1 MIDVVALRREFH
13 KYPELA
19 FTEFRTASR
28 VVEILKTLNYKVLY
42 GPDAMEASSRLK
54 YPSDNKLANAR
65 EKAIRDGAKREIVDT
80 MRDGLTAVV
89 GILKG
94 SVPGP
99 TLAFHFDM
107 DAVPV
112 EESTE
117 VDHIP
122 FKENFMSQYEGS
134 MHACG
139 HDAHTAIGLALA
151 SRMGKRD
158 FPGTIKLIFQPAEEG
173 GRGGARS
180 IAEKGVLDDV
190 DQIYCFHVAAGSDLG
205 TIVAG
210 IRYLATTKLEAEFFG
225 VPAHSASAPE
235 KGRNALLGAAS
246 ALLNIHAIPSFSK
259 NEVRLN
265 VGMLQGGTAVN
276 IVPAYAKMSIETRA
290 TTSVVNEELVERVK
304 RIIRCS
310 AEMYQLKYDVT
321 IIGEATS
328 FDSDPEL
335 INIVMEVANKLDYH
349 SVIRSRNSNGSE
361 DASYL
366 IQRVQ
371 KHGGKGTYLTVGSRF
386 PHPHHNTRFDID
398 EEVLPKTVNL
408 LEKIAR
414 TGFMLNGSG
423 QFLQG
428 DLNR

>member
-28 VVEILKTLNYKVLY
+28 VVEILQTLNYEVLY
-42 GPDAMEASSRLK
+42 GPDAMDASTRLTF
-54 YPSDNKLANAR
+54 PSDNELADAR
-65 EKAIRDGAKREIVDT
+65 KKAIENGAKPEIVEN
-80 MRDGLTAVV
+80 MKDGLTAVV

-99 TLAFHFDM
+99 TIAFRFDM
-107 DAVPV
+107 DAVSV

-117 VDHIP
+117 IGHIP
-122 FKENFMSQYEGS
+122 FKENFLSQYEGI

-151 SRMGKRD
+151 SRMAKCD
-158 FPGTIKLIFQPAEEG
+158 FAGTIKLIFQPAEEG

-180 IAEKGVLDDV
+180 IVEKGILDDV
-190 DQIYCFHVAAGSDLG
+190 DQIFCFHVAAGADLG

-210 IRYLATTKLEAEFFG
+210 TKYLATTKLEAEFFG

-235 KGRNALLGAAS
+235 KGCNALLGAAC
-246 ALLNIHAIPSFSK
+246 ALLNIHAIPPYAK
-259 NEVRLN
+259 NQVRLN

-276 IVPAYAKMSIETRA
+276 IVPAYAKMSIESRA
-290 TTSVVNEELVERVK
+290 ATCIVNEELVERVK

-310 AEMYQLKYDVT
+310 AEMHQLKSNVN
-321 IIGEATS
+321 IIGEATT

-335 INIVMEVANKLDYH
+335 LDIVIEVANKLDYQ
-349 SVIRSRNSNGSE
+349 SVIRSKNSNGSE

-371 KHGGKGTYLTVGSRF
+371 EHSGKGIYLSVGSRY

-398 EEVLPKTVNL
+398 EDVLPKTVNL
-408 LEKIAR
+408 LEKLAR
-414 TGFMLNGSG
+414 RVFMLDDCS
-423 QFLQG
+423 
-428 DLNR
+428 

>member
-1 MIDVVALRREFH
+1 MREEKSIYNIDVVALRREFH
-13 KYPELA
+13 MFPELA

-28 VVEILKTLNYKVLY
+28 VVEILQTLNYKVLY

-54 YPSDNKLANAR
+54 YPTDNELANAR
-65 EKAIRDGAKREIVDT
+65 ERAIRDGAKREIVDN

-99 TLAFHFDM
+99 TLAFRFDM

-117 VDHIP
+117 ADHIP
-122 FKENFMSQYEGS
+122 FKENFRSLYEGS

-151 SRMGKRD
+151 SRMGKCD
-158 FPGTIKLIFQPAEEG
+158 FSGTIKLIFQPAEEG
-173 GRGGARS
+173 GQGGARS
-180 IAEKGVLDDV
+180 IVKKGVLDDV
-190 DQIYCFHVAAGSDLG
+190 DQIYCFHVAAGADLG

-210 IRYLATTKLEAEFFG
+210 IKYLATTKLEAEFFG
-225 VPAHSASAPE
+225 IPAHSASAPE
-235 KGRNALLGAAS
+235 KGCNALLGAAS
-246 ALLNIHAIPSFSK
+246 ALLNIHAIPPFAK
-259 NEVRLN
+259 NEVHLN
-265 VGMLQGGTAVN
+265 VGKLQGGTAVN
-276 IVPAYAKMSIETRA
+276 IIPAYAKMSIETRA
-290 TTSVVNEELVERVK
+290 MTGIVNDELVERVK

-310 AEMYQLKYDVT
+310 AEMHRLKSDVT
-321 IIGEATS
+321 VIGEATS

-335 INIVMEVANKLDYH
+335 MDIVMEVANKLDYK
-349 SVIRSRNSNGSE
+349 SVIRSKNSNGSE

-414 TGFMLNGSG
+414 TGFMLNGE
-423 QFLQG
+423 
-428 DLNR
+428 